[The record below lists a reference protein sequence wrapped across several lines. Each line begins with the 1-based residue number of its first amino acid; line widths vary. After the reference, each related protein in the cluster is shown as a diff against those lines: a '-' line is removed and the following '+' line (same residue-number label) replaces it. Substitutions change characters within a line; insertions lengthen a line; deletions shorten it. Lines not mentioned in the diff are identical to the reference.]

1 MRYTLATS
9 LSDISI
15 PDKFLTKLH
24 KLGLNTVEDLLFH
37 MPRKYTDYSNLV
49 SVRDLYSQESGSLV
63 TIIGTVV
70 SKQSKNIK
78 GKKLRLI
85 EVMFEDETGRVK
97 AVWFNQAFILKQAQ
111 EGMRMAVAGAVQF
124 SENRVNLRDATL
136 EPVKSGK
143 SLVHT
148 GRLVAEYPTTHGI
161 RSRFFRYQIASI
173 LSSSELYIQE
183 YLPQLEGTAFPSLLQ
198 SLRQIHFPQT
208 YEEAQ
213 NARYRFAF
221 EEAFFLQVS
230 LLQQRMHL
238 QTFFA
243 PVLTFHK
250 REIQQFVH
258 NLPFDLTN
266 DQRKTAWEIIQDT
279 EQSIPMN
286 RLLEGDVGSGKT
298 IVATIALLNTTLNGV
313 QTALMAPTEVLALQH
328 FERLVSVFHRTSF
341 IEVPKVALLTGSEA
355 KLSTDPAS
363 GGYIDVSRT
372 HLIKEIEEGNVHL
385 VIGTHALISDS
396 LTFADL
402 GLVLIDEQHRFGVNQ
417 RAKLQEK
424 GMELSKQMHRMPH
437 LLSMTATPIP
447 RTLALTVY
455 GDLRVSRIT
464 ERPPNRKL
472 PITRV
477 VSQEQRNKA
486 YTFIEKHLQNGA
498 QMFVVCPQ
506 IEHNEEIEAVSVE
519 EMETFLRETI
529 FPDRSIAVLHG
540 QMAHAEKQKIIE
552 AFRNHEYSILISTTV
567 IEVGVDLPDVNLMWI
582 ESAERFGLAQLHQL
596 RGRVGRGGEQAYC
609 FVAASGNSEPERLRA
624 LEQTGDGFEL
634 AEYDLQFRGPGQF
647 TGGEQSGYSVLRSE
661 IFTDAD
667 LLDTA
672 RNVAHRLLQ
681 EDPVLREHPH
691 LRSRLSRFLQAMHLE

>member
-1 MRYTLATS
+1 MTYSLATP

-24 KLGLNTVEDLLFH
+24 KLELHTVEDLLFH
-37 MPRKYTDYSNLV
+37 TPRKYTDYSNIV
-49 SVRDLYSQESGSLV
+49 SVQELYVQESGSLV
-63 TIIGTVV
+63 TIMGTVV
-70 SKQSKNIK
+70 SKQSKQIK

-85 EVMFEDETGRVK
+85 EVTFEDETGRVK

-111 EGMRMAVAGAVQF
+111 EGMRMAVAGTVQF
-124 SENRVNLRDATL
+124 SGNRVNLRDATL

-143 SLVHT
+143 PLLHT
-148 GRLVAEYPTTHGI
+148 GRLVAEYPTTQGI

-173 LSSSELYIQE
+173 LSSSDLSIQD
-183 YLPQLEGTAFPSLLQ
+183 YLPQSVGQEFPSLLQ
-198 SLRQIHFPQT
+198 AFRQIHFPQT
-208 YEEAQ
+208 HEEAH

-238 QTFFA
+238 QSFFA
-243 PVLTFHK
+243 PVLAFHK

-258 NLPFDLTN
+258 NLAFDLTN

-313 QTALMAPTEVLALQH
+313 QAALMAPTEVLALQH
-328 FERLVSVFHRTSF
+328 FERLVTVFHQTSF
-341 IEVPKVALLTGSEA
+341 IDVPKVALITGSEA
-355 KLSTDPAS
+355 KLSTDPQL
-363 GGYIDVSRT
+363 GGFTDVSRS
-372 HLIKEIEEGNVHL
+372 HVVREVEKGNIHL
-385 VIGTHALISDS
+385 VIGTHALISDY

-455 GDLRVSRIT
+455 GDLSVSRIT

-477 VSQEQRNKA
+477 VSQNQ
-486 YTFIEKHLQNGA
+486 LQ
-498 QMFVVCPQ
+498 
-506 IEHNEEIEAVSVE
+506 
-519 EMETFLRETI
+519 
-529 FPDRSIAVLHG
+529 
-540 QMAHAEKQKIIE
+540 
-552 AFRNHEYSILISTTV
+552 
-567 IEVGVDLPDVNLMWI
+567 
-582 ESAERFGLAQLHQL
+582 
-596 RGRVGRGGEQAYC
+596 
-609 FVAASGNSEPERLRA
+609 
-624 LEQTGDGFEL
+624 
-634 AEYDLQFRGPGQF
+634 
-647 TGGEQSGYSVLRSE
+647 
-661 IFTDAD
+661 
-667 LLDTA
+667 
-672 RNVAHRLLQ
+672 
-681 EDPVLREHPH
+681 
-691 LRSRLSRFLQAMHLE
+691 